1 MLKAN
6 IEAEILAKQQEIVV
20 AEKEIFRL
28 DALIDHLKDQRAKQL
43 EIRGLAAY
51 DVMELQDQLEEMEDY
66 IR

>member
-6 IEAEILAKQQEIVV
+6 IEAQIEAKQQVIAA

-28 DALIDHLKDQRAKQL
+28 DAMIDHLKDLRANQL

-51 DVMELQDQLEEMEDY
+51 DVMELEDQLEEGK
-66 IR
+66 